1 MAFKASPGL
10 ETCER
15 LKLGLAS
22 WAGLAAEAGR
32 EPRVRKPRTSSA
44 SFSSMEDECVFFSV
58 TPTAVKAS
66 RMDLL
71 LTSSSRARSLMRTL
85 LIYSFCRGRRFSA
98 ALNHRA

>member
-1 MAFKASPGL
+1 MAFRASPGL

-15 LKLGLAS
+15 LKEGLLSA
-22 WAGLAAEAGR
+22 AGLAEEEGR
-32 EPRVRKPRTSSA
+32 VPRVRWPRTSSA
-44 SFSSMEDECVFFSV
+44 SFSSMELECVFFSV

-85 LIYSFCRGRRFSA
+85 LI
-98 ALNHRA
+98 